1 MIRAKSWMTRKANID
16 DDYDDDDDNVDDNDD
31 DDASSFSFLFS
42 LLYFNYSLALHTV
55 PSYHIT
61 FLLDP
66 FHASLSD
73 FVSCYLESKQRKVL
87 FPRYKL
93 LAAPCGA
100 VEGTLA
106 RGKGISA
113 F

>member
-1 MIRAKSWMTRKANID
+1 MTRKANID
-16 DDYDDDDDNVDDNDD
+16 DDDNDVDDDDDDDDDDN
-31 DDASSFSFLFS
+31 AS
-42 LLYFNYSLALHTV
+42 LLLFLSSSPSFHFNCSLALHTV

-61 FLLDP
+61 FLLEP

-73 FVSCYLESKQRKVL
+73 FASCYLESNQRKVQ
-87 FPRYKL
+87 FPWNKL
-93 LAAPCGA
+93 LTAPRGA

-106 RGKGISA
+106 GGKDISA